1 MVMAGTYNHA
11 KLTELLLKA
20 DTAIPNQVQPKTTT
34 TVTGSGSQL
43 NINPEKPTPKSYE
56 ATSND
61 EGYVLVTRSGITVQC
76 TDETD
81 NSDKV
86 IAE

>member
-20 DTAIPNQVQPKTTT
+20 DTTIPSQPQPKTAT
-34 TVTGSGSQL
+34 TVKGSGSQL
-43 NINPEKPTPKSYE
+43 NGSTEKSQPKPYE
-56 ATSND
+56 ATSKD
-61 EGYVLVTRSGITVQC
+61 DGYVLVTRSGILVQC

-86 IAE
+86 VEE

>member
-1 MVMAGTYNHA
+1 MAGTYNHA
-11 KLTELLLKA
+11 RLTELLVKA
-20 DTAIPNQVQPKTTT
+20 DKVLASQPEAKKTV
-34 TVTGSGSQL
+34 TVTGSASSI
-43 NINPEKPTPKSYE
+43 NANPEKAEPKSYE
-56 ATSND
+56 ATNNK

>member
-20 DTAIPNQVQPKTTT
+20 DTTVPSQPQT
-34 TVTGSGSQL
+34 TVAGSTSQL
-43 NINPEKPTPKSYE
+43 NINPEKPTPKSNE
-56 ATSND
+56 AASNA
-61 EGYVLVTRSGITVQC
+61 EGYELVTRSGILVQC

-86 IAE
+86 VEE